1 MGDFYAIN
9 ILILFPYLP
18 HEISYSS
25 YNFIAIIS
33 ERWNDERYSWKP
45 SDYEGLTSI
54 PLPFSKSW
62 APDLVLV
69 NAAEDKFVY
78 RQVGVVKSNGD
89 IVYVVGVHTKSN
101 CAPNYDKHP
110 FGIQTCQVSLNS
122 NRDYI

>member
-1 MGDFYAIN
+1 MGDYFISLFASWN
-9 ILILFPYLP
+9 IILFIQIHCY
-18 HEISYSS
+18 
-25 YNFIAIIS
+25 FS

-122 NRDYI
+122 TWDYI